1 LYASVIIVYKLKK
14 LTGKK
19 YMQNTKYEN
28 VVIATIENLAALVN
42 SAAHDSVVEKNNY
55 NVIENVQALSY
66 VFANYTQ
73 HTSAAS
79 LAAAALNSKMDTVVR
94 ETVHAQLTFIN

>member
-1 LYASVIIVYKLKK
+1 
-14 LTGKK
+14 
-19 YMQNTKYEN
+19 MQNTNYQN
-28 VVIATIENLAALVN
+28 VVIATMQNLAALVS

-79 LAAAALNSKMDTVVR
+79 LASAALASNLDTVVR
-94 ETVHAQLTFIN
+94 ENIHAQLTFIN

>member
-1 LYASVIIVYKLKK
+1 
-14 LTGKK
+14 
-19 YMQNTKYEN
+19 MQNTKYEN
-28 VVIATIENLAALVN
+28 VVIATMQNLAALVS

-73 HTSAAS
+73 HTSIAS
-79 LAAAALNSKMDTVVR
+79 LAAAALNSNLDTAVR
-94 ETVHAQLTFIN
+94 ENIHAQLTFIN

>member
-1 LYASVIIVYKLKK
+1 
-14 LTGKK
+14 
-19 YMQNTKYEN
+19 MQNTNYQN
-28 VVIATIENLAALVN
+28 VVIATMQNLAALVSN
-42 SAAHDSVVEKNNY
+42 AAHDSIVEKNDY
-55 NVIENVQALSY
+55 SITDNVQALQY

>member
-1 LYASVIIVYKLKK
+1 
-14 LTGKK
+14 
-19 YMQNTKYEN
+19 MQNTKYEN

-79 LAAAALNSKMDTVVR
+79 LASAALASNLDTAVR
-94 ETVHAQLTFIN
+94 ENVHAQLTFIN